1 MAVISIGSGGRVGVP
16 ELRLPPGQRLV
27 DDWPVLTAGLTTD
40 VGAHEWT
47 ISITTEAGHRVP
59 TGFERAPLR
68 GATAV
73 TQEAAEF
80 CEQISHEHSSTGESA
95 RGNREG

>member
-16 ELRLPPGQRLV
+16 ELRLPPGQRLL

-47 ISITTEAGHRVP
+47 ITITTETGHRAL

-73 TQEAAEF
+73 TGCVQQSGVRVGPDQRYRRVVAE
-80 CEQISHEHSSTGESA
+80 
-95 RGNREG
+95 

>member
-1 MAVISIGSGGRVGVP
+1 MPVINSGFGGRRGASDA
-16 ELRLPPGQRLV
+16 RLPPGQTLV
-27 DDWPVLTAGLTTD
+27 DDWPVLTAGLTPD
-40 VGAHEWT
+40 IEAHEWT
-47 ISITTEAGHRVP
+47 FTITTETGHRAP

-80 CEQISHEHSSTGESA
+80 CEQISHEHSSTGEST
-95 RGNREG
+95 RGNRER

>member
-1 MAVISIGSGGRVGVP
+1 MAVINRGFGNRRSTSD
-16 ELRLPPGQRLV
+16 LRLPPGQTLV
-27 DDWPVLTAGLTTD
+27 DDWPVLTAGLTAD

-80 CEQISHEHSSTGESA
+80 CEQISHEHSSTGEST
-95 RGNREG
+95 RGNRER

>member
-27 DDWPVLTAGLTTD
+27 DDWPVLTAGLTAD

-80 CEQISHEHSSTGESA
+80 CEQISHEHSSTGEST
-95 RGNREG
+95 RGNRER